1 MFDPA
6 CASGTT
12 GRRAG
17 SWSVAARAAAATL
30 STFATMFSTIL
41 TNFRCGHP
49 NSIWHRIGDLAY
61 WKTDGCMCCAHLRLL
76 FAGIVIGAALAA
88 CVG

>member
-1 MFDPA
+1 
-6 CASGTT
+6 
-12 GRRAG
+12 
-17 SWSVAARAAAATL
+17 
-30 STFATMFSTIL
+30 MFSTIL

-61 WKTDGCMCCAHLRLL
+61 WRTDGCMCCAHLRLL
-76 FAGIVIGAALAA
+76 FAGIFIGAALVA